1 MQSDIKLR
9 LLESVMDKQY
19 DAQRAAY
26 IEKAKRGFDRH
37 NAVMFLAYSGLLIW
51 NKRKPELI
59 YFCWF
64 VSALSVID
72 MVCAHMDMKEEAKEL
87 LNVCYI
93 FLLQA
98 ALLFGKTVYHN
109 ELSMTV
115 LVCSA
120 VTTSVLGI
128 KVYTYVK
135 VLLAAVLLD
144 GFLYILVA
152 PLFLEYE
159 TRSLILIENVL
170 LCAFLAGYA
179 VVFENL
185 HCEMWKRE
193 TEQEKQNN
201 RDQLTDLYNRRYAE
215 KYYENELD
223 ENKLYAVC
231 YIDLDNF
238 KMVNDVLGHNSGD
251 DVLLE
256 TANLLKQ
263 AFGAAGIVARLGGD
277 EFLAIISVLDVR
289 SLIKMVQ
296 GFLNGYPR
304 VIEEAVKVS
313 VSIGIALRPVG
324 SIKTYGEI
332 CKEADAAMYEAKRFG
347 KGKAFLSACCLTKE
361 IEITKEEK
369 WNETE
374 GTY

>member
-9 LLESVMDKQY
+9 LLEKVIDKQY
-19 DAQRAAY
+19 DAKRAAY

-37 NAVMFLAYSGLLIW
+37 NAVMFLAYGGFLIL

-59 YFCWF
+59 YFCWL

-72 MVCAHMDMKEEAKEL
+72 MVLAHMDMKERARKL

-93 FLLQA
+93 FLLLVV
-98 ALLFGKTVYHN
+98 LLFGKTVYRN

-115 LVCSA
+115 LICSA

-144 GFLYILVA
+144 GLLYIPVSL
-152 PLFLEYE
+152 LFLEYE
-159 TRSLILIENVL
+159 TRWLILADDVL
-170 LCAFLAGYA
+170 LCVFLVGVA

-185 HCEMWKRE
+185 YCDIWKRE
-193 TEQEKQNN
+193 
-201 RDQLTDLYNRRYAE
+201 AE
-215 KYYENELD
+215 KAD
-223 ENKLYAVC
+223 
-231 YIDLDNF
+231 
-238 KMVNDVLGHNSGD
+238 
-251 DVLLE
+251 
-256 TANLLKQ
+256 LLKQ

-296 GFLNGYPR
+296 GFLNRYPR
-304 VIEEAVKVS
+304 VIKEEVKVS

-332 CKEADAAMYEAKRFG
+332 CKEADDAMYEAKRLG
-347 KGKAFLSACCLTKE
+347 KGKAFLSACCLTEE
-361 IEITKEEK
+361 IEIAKEEK

-374 GTY
+374 GAY